1 MMKKQI
7 CITCPMSCQ
16 LQIQLDEGGQIVQ
29 ISGNRCPRGEVYAK
43 KELTAPERMI
53 TSTVRI
59 QGALHPLLPIVSEK
73 AIPKE
78 KIFDVM
84 DAIRK
89 VTVKAPIF
97 VGDIILSN
105 VCQTGVNILASKTM
119 EQTGQHMQTN
129 RKENDR

>member
-1 MMKKQI
+1 MMKKLI

-16 LQIQLDEGGQIVQ
+16 LQIQLDEEGQIVQ
-29 ISGNRCPRGEVYAK
+29 VSGNRCPRGALYAK

-84 DAIRK
+84 AEIRK

-97 VGDIILSN
+97 VGDVILSN
-105 VCQTGVNILASKTM
+105 VCQTGVDILASKTM
-119 EQTGQHMQTN
+119 EQVLHMQKN
-129 RKENDR
+129 REEYDR